1 MAAAL
6 AAGRGNLHER
16 SPKPGGSAG
25 PQDHRAALLGALK
38 GGIKLKHRSITE
50 VPDAADA
57 EPVLELPKLKKSDK
71 SVRRE
76 SLMVRELDLTK

>member
-6 AAGRGNLHER
+6 AAGRGNLHEG
-16 SPKPGGSAG
+16 SANPGKGAG

-38 GGIKLKHRSITE
+38 GGVKLKHRSITE
-50 VPDAADA
+50 LPEADA
-57 EPVLELPKLKKSDK
+57 EPILELPKLKKSDK

-76 SLMVRELDLTK
+76 SLMVRELDLTQ